1 MKKKNLIFLSII
13 AVAINMRLPITAIP
27 PVLGLLQQ
35 ATGIPTSQLGWLTT
49 IPLLTFAII
58 SPILAKL
65 GNRFGNEL
73 IIFTFLIILT
83 IGSFLRINF
92 SVLTI
97 ILGTLLIGIGIDAG
111 NVLLPAVIKDKLP
124 DQEMVGMATY
134 ITSMLVIGAVGTAFS
149 GITTELFSLKTT
161 MIILAIITFISLI
174 GWFPQL
180 KSASI
185 KKEAPTTDTAGQKQ
199 PVKSVWVMKLGWLI
213 TIFFGLQSLLY
224 YSLITWL
231 PSMFNSLGFSNI
243 EAGIFVTI
251 LQVTSLPCSFIVPLF
266 ADKGR
271 NSFKLIWV
279 LGIGFTG
286 GLLGLLFPIHN
297 FIWVSFISFLI
308 GVGSGVAFNLSVIFF
323 AQKSKT
329 ALQTANVSGMA
340 QSFGYLLAAVGP
352 ILFGYLNN
360 LTNNWNVVLILA
372 IVVTVTLLI
381 TGLLIEKEDYLK

>member
-73 IIFTFLIILT
+73 VIFTFLIILT

-180 KSASI
+180 KKSSS
-185 KKEAPTTDTAGQKQ
+185 KKEAPTTNTADQIQ

-251 LQVTSLPCSFIVPLF
+251 LQVGSLPCSFIVPLF
-266 ADKGR
+266 AAKGR

-279 LGIGFTG
+279 LGVGFVF

-297 FIWVSFISFLI
+297 FIWVSFISLLI
-308 GVGSGVAFNLSVIFF
+308 GIGSGVAFNLSVIFF

-329 ALQTANVSGMA
+329 AVQTANVSGMA
-340 QSFGYLLAAVGP
+340 QSFGYLLAAIGP

-360 LTNNWNVVLILA
+360 LTNNWNLVLVLSI
-372 IVVTVTLLI
+372 IVTFILLI